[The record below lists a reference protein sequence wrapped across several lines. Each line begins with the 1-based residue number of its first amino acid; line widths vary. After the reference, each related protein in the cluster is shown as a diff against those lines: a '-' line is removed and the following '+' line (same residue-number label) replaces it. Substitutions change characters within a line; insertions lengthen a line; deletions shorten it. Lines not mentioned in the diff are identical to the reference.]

1 MIPVAKC
8 PLCKGTINKKDVS
21 LSLERLR
28 LARSPRVLEVVDKI
42 VSNLSTHWNIQ
53 DVDICGLLTEIQGI
67 DDNIVIESINKF
79 AKKSGIDKGYGIRY
93 LSAVIK
99 NENKSYLLRQDYE
112 RKNLD
117 RIPPKLKD

>member
-42 VSNLSTHWNIQ
+42 VSNLSTHWKIQ

-99 NENKSYLLRQDYE
+99 NENKSYLLRQEYE

>member
-28 LARSPRVLEVVDKI
+28 LARSPRVLEVVDKL

-99 NENKSYLLRQDYE
+99 NENKSYLLRQEYE

>member
-99 NENKSYLLRQDYE
+99 NENKSYLLRQEYE

>member
-1 MIPVAKC
+1 VAKC

-99 NENKSYLLRQDYE
+99 NENKSYLLRQEYE

>member
-28 LARSPRVLEVVDKI
+28 LARSPRVLEAVDKI
-42 VSNLSTHWNIQ
+42 FSSLSTHWNIQ
-53 DVDICGLLTEIQGI
+53 DVDMCGLLTDIQGI

-79 AKKSGIDKGYGIRY
+79 AKKSGVDKGYGIKY

-99 NENKSYLLRQDYE
+99 NENKSYLLRQEYE

>member
-1 MIPVAKC
+1 VIPVAKC

-42 VSNLSTHWNIQ
+42 VSNLSTHWDIQ

-99 NENKSYLLRQDYE
+99 NENKSYLLRQEYE

>member
-53 DVDICGLLTEIQGI
+53 DVDMCGLLTEIQGI

-93 LSAVIK
+93 LSAVRK
-99 NENKSYLLRQDYE
+99 NENKSYLLRQEYE

>member
-1 MIPVAKC
+1 MAKC
-8 PLCKGTINKKDVS
+8 PLCRGTINKKDVS

-28 LARSPRVLEVVDKI
+28 LARSPRVLEAVDKI
-42 VSNLSTHWNIQ
+42 FSSLSAHWNIK
-53 DVDICGLLTEIQGI
+53 DVDMCGLLTEIQGI

-79 AKKSGIDKGYGIRY
+79 EKRSGVDRGYGVKY

-99 NENKSYLLRQDYE
+99 NENKSYLLRQEYE

>member
-42 VSNLSTHWNIQ
+42 VSNLSTHWDIQ

-99 NENKSYLLRQDYE
+99 NENKSYLLRQEYE